1 MKHVKMGMYSSRDTS
16 GASLH
21 CNYETLD
28 GEEMSKFEVL
38 DHKYRELLVEANTL
52 LTIADS
58 VGISP
63 SDELCDE
70 VRKGI
75 SSVANDVTPFF
86 EILQAVIYPMVAEIY
101 GSLNSTDTMNLDI
114 IEIRHL
120 TSELEAMLNSIERTQ
135 KINVFEAN
143 RLRSILYGLH
153 TVLSLHISKEKE
165 VFLPLLEKRLS
176 DVEVQSLHARLHEAM
191 EIVP

>member
-1 MKHVKMGMYSSRDTS
+1 MCSSRDTS
-16 GASLH
+16 SASLH

-28 GEEMSKFEVL
+28 GVEMSKFEVL
-38 DHKYRELLVEANTL
+38 DHKYRELLVEANSL

-86 EILQAVIYPMVAEIY
+86 EISQAVIYPMVAEIY

-114 IEIRHL
+114 VEIRHL
-120 TSELEAMLNSIERTQ
+120 TSELEVMLNSIERTQ

-143 RLRSILYGLH
+143 RLRSILYGLR

-176 DVEVQSLHARLHEAM
+176 DVEVQNLHTRLHEAM
-191 EIVP
+191 EIVA

>member
-1 MKHVKMGMYSSRDTS
+1 
-16 GASLH
+16 
-21 CNYETLD
+21 
-28 GEEMSKFEVL
+28 MSKFEVL

-75 SSVANDVTPFF
+75 SSVANDATPFF
-86 EILQAVIYPMVAEIY
+86 EISQAVIYPMVGEIY

-114 IEIRHL
+114 VEIRHL
-120 TSELEAMLNSIERTQ
+120 TSELEALLISIERTQ
-135 KINVFEAN
+135 RINVFEAN

-191 EIVP
+191 EIVA